1 MFFETLR
8 FSRIC
13 VLKSCVPGFKSWR
26 GGKVNAT
33 LFFYTTHKQVL
44 QIVAMLNQSYEI
56 IMRTSLNHDCCTC
69 VGPCMIYIYFFGG
82 EGGGWGW
89 QRRLPWQSID
99 GWHKRWPFY
108 RLPVANSNMT
118 LSKEP
123 YRWKL
128 QYLPYQSICSCYIF
142 FFVAALYSVLIRNN
156 KRTWF

>member
-8 FSRIC
+8 FSRIS
-13 VLKSCVPGFKSWR
+13 VLKLCVPWLKSWR
-26 GGKVNAT
+26 GGKVNTT

-44 QIVAMLNQSYEI
+44 QIVPMLNQSYKI

-69 VGPCMIYIYFFGG
+69 VGPCMIYFFFGG
-82 EGGGWGW
+82 GGGKGVSPDSRWTAGMKGDLSAGW
-89 QRRLPWQSID
+89 R
-99 GWHKRWPFY
+99 F
-108 RLPVANSNMT
+108 ANSIMT

-128 QYLPYQSICSCYIF
+128 QYLPYKSICGCYIL

>member
-1 MFFETLR
+1 MVAWTYMFFETLR

-13 VLKSCVPGFKSWR
+13 VLKSCVLGFKSWR

-82 EGGGWGW
+82 GEGGGGKGVSPDS
-89 QRRLPWQSID
+89 RSTAGIKGDLSTGCRLPTPIWRSRKNRIVKNCNIYPTSLYVVVTYFSSLRPCIQS
-99 GWHKRWPFY
+99 
-108 RLPVANSNMT
+108 
-118 LSKEP
+118 
-123 YRWKL
+123 
-128 QYLPYQSICSCYIF
+128 
-142 FFVAALYSVLIRNN
+142 
-156 KRTWF
+156 